1 MKRSALLAF
10 LLAGCA
16 RSEPAERYGFVAL
29 LGRDTI
35 SVESVTRRGN
45 TLTSD
50 EVDRFPRV
58 RQRHTEIVLRE
69 DGGIQHLAMDIT
81 TPSEPEN
88 QRVRHVVAD
97 VTKDSV
103 HLTKRDGT
111 GTKQW
116 AFATNGGVPVAHL
129 DQMYSLY
136 ELRFQEAR
144 KRGAARHRTSGDTV
158 MQRQFYID
166 REFDRFPMNHG
177 VIRLLGDG
185 KAEISHDWL
194 AGTGEASFDSSGH
207 MLTYSGARTTY
218 LVEARRVPEV
228 PDVAALTAQWTAAE
242 AKTGARSLS
251 VRDTVRASIGAA
263 SFTVDYSRPLARGR
277 TLLGGIIPYD
287 VVWRTGAT
295 LAIDYGRPLARGR
308 VLLGDVVPYDRV
320 WRTGANA
327 ATQFTTSAPI
337 TLAGLQL
344 PAGGYTL
351 WTVPRANGVELIVNK
366 QTGQWGTSYDRS
378 RDLGRAPMKSDTLA
392 TPVEQFTIAVVGKDA
407 KSGALTMEWGPFRWT
422 APIVVR

>member
-58 RQRHTEIVLRE
+58 RQRHTEIVLRD

-116 AFATNGGVPVAHL
+116 AFATNGCVPVAHL
-129 DQMYSLY
+129 DQM
-136 ELRFQEAR
+136 
-144 KRGAARHRTSGDTV
+144 
-158 MQRQFYID
+158 
-166 REFDRFPMNHG
+166 
-177 VIRLLGDG
+177 
-185 KAEISHDWL
+185 
-194 AGTGEASFDSSGH
+194 
-207 MLTYSGARTTY
+207 
-218 LVEARRVPEV
+218 
-228 PDVAALTAQWTAAE
+228 
-242 AKTGARSLS
+242 
-251 VRDTVRASIGAA
+251 
-263 SFTVDYSRPLARGR
+263 
-277 TLLGGIIPYD
+277 
-287 VVWRTGAT
+287 
-295 LAIDYGRPLARGR
+295 
-308 VLLGDVVPYDRV
+308 
-320 WRTGANA
+320 
-327 ATQFTTSAPI
+327 
-337 TLAGLQL
+337 
-344 PAGGYTL
+344 
-351 WTVPRANGVELIVNK
+351 
-366 QTGQWGTSYDRS
+366 
-378 RDLGRAPMKSDTLA
+378 
-392 TPVEQFTIAVVGKDA
+392 
-407 KSGALTMEWGPFRWT
+407 
-422 APIVVR
+422 

>member
-1 MKRSALLAF
+1 MKRFVLLALF
-10 LLAGCA
+10 LAGCS
-16 RSEPAERYGFVAL
+16 RPGPEERYGFVAL

-35 SVESVTRRGN
+35 SVERVTREGN
-45 TLTSD
+45 RVTSD

-58 RQRHTEIVLRE
+58 RQRHTVITLDDSGRIERLVMDIRTPSDSEKLRE
-69 DGGIQHLAMDIT
+69 
-81 TPSEPEN
+81 
-88 QRVRHVVAD
+88 RHIVAD
-97 VTKDSV
+97 VGKDTV
-103 HLTKRDGT
+103 ELTKRDGRSAT
-111 GTKQW
+111 TWK
-116 AFATNGGVPVAHL
+116 FATNGGVPTAHV

-144 KRGAARHRTSGDTV
+144 RRAAASRRAAGDTV

-177 VIRLLGDG
+177 VVKLLDG
-185 KAEISHDWL
+185 NRAEISHDWL
-194 AGTGEASFDSSGH
+194 AGTGEATFDASGH

-218 LVEARRVPEV
+218 LVEARRVAEV
-228 PDVAALTAQWTAAE
+228 PDIQPLAERFAAEE
-242 AKTGARSLS
+242 AKTGPKSLS
-251 VRDTVRASIGAA
+251 VRDTVRARIGAA
-263 SFTVDYSRPLARGR
+263 SFTVDYGRPLARGR
-277 TLLGGIIPYD
+277 TLVGGILPYD
-287 VVWRTGAT
+287 
-295 LAIDYGRPLARGR
+295 I
-308 VLLGDVVPYDRV
+308 V

-351 WTVPRANGVELIVNK
+351 WTVPRAKGGELIVNR

-378 RDLGRAPMKSDTLA
+378 RDLGRAPMTTETLT
-392 TPVEQFTIAVVGKDA
+392 TPVEQFTIAITGVDA
-407 KSGALTMEWGPFRWT
+407 TRGTLSMEWGPFRWT